1 MSQDRLLL
9 SPSSVLQSR
18 VHVIVCDDHHRRLV
32 PRGRRSKVVV
42 HENTVHHRLILRN
55 QMIVVDCGQATIGD
69 VVWLR
74 QFDRP
79 ATPPSRCSQEDICN
93 SDRMVVT
100 AISDASAK
108 GCVSLFNRPANSQ
121 YGLPSL
127 AAKSKVFDRVA
138 SQATPPAS
146 NVLGMEERMRQRT
159 RTFTPEVPKHCVVS
173 TGCYNPSFLPSLL
186 CDPREVALHKV
197 CILRLDTILKLEPE
211 ESWARSALPHP

>member
-9 SPSSVLQSR
+9 SPSSVLESR
-18 VHVIVCDDHHRRLV
+18 VHVIVCDDHHGRLV

-42 HENTVHHRLILRN
+42 HEDTVHHRLVLRN

-69 VVWLR
+69 VVRLR

-93 SDRMVVT
+93 SDRRVVT
-100 AISDASAK
+100 AISTASAK
-108 GCVSLFNRPANSQ
+108 GCVSLFNRPANAQ
-121 YGLPSL
+121 YGLFSL
-127 AAKSKVFDRVA
+127 SAKSKTFDRVVP
-138 SQATPPAS
+138 QATSTAS
-146 NVLGMEERMRQRT
+146 NVPGMQKRNLLKT
-159 RTFTPEVPKHCVVS
+159 RTLAPEVPKHCVVS
-173 TGCYNPSFLPSLL
+173 TGRHDPSFLPSLL

-197 CILRLDTILKLEPE
+197 CILRLYTILELQPK